1 MANEKKTVREPSFIL
16 ALVPIVAMIGFMLYC
31 FRGHSETGYHDA
43 HLPLVMSIIVACIV
57 GFICGHSFQEMLAGM
72 VERLAASMEAVLI
85 LATVGFLVTSFMLSG
100 AIPTM
105 IVYGLDLLTPKL
117 FLPVGCILCAI
128 VGMAC
133 GSSWTTTATIG
144 LAFLGIGA
152 GLGIPAPITAGMII
166 SGAYVGDKFSPLS
179 DTTNLAAAVAETGL
193 FDHVTAMVSTTGPT
207 LLLSLILYTILG
219 LNVDL
224 SLIHI

>member
-105 IVYGLDLLTPKL
+105 IV
-117 FLPVGCILCAI
+117 
-128 VGMAC
+128 
-133 GSSWTTTATIG
+133 
-144 LAFLGIGA
+144 
-152 GLGIPAPITAGMII
+152 
-166 SGAYVGDKFSPLS
+166 
-179 DTTNLAAAVAETGL
+179 
-193 FDHVTAMVSTTGPT
+193 
-207 LLLSLILYTILG
+207 
-219 LNVDL
+219 
-224 SLIHI
+224 